1 MDPVENLAAAYHR
14 LYERVRVA
22 LRAHVYHAGRMHD
35 LQMGM
40 REQLPPVEFYSLE
53 ESLSKM
59 VDALQE
65 AEQRATET
73 PTPGIQVS
81 SRVAGVC
88 GRPRVEINKEYLE
101 HVLDIRGPSQLTEV
115 FQCSA
120 RTICRRALE
129 LGLTPPGLPVIQTVE
144 LPDGSISRQWVSSGT
159 RARAVISDNDEA
171 LDSLVASVLATFPG
185 HGRSKLDGV
194 LRARGFQ
201 IPRNRLTASITRTRL
216 VTGARFSNN
225 NRAQTVVDLFMHAV
239 NDYGLP
245 SRCSNLVRSVH
256 NTRIERL
263 WVDVVHDLSSKWKG
277 LFEDLE
283 SFQGLNIEQA
293 GHLWLLHHLFL
304 KEMNARLELTQDAD
318 QGTPKPIP
326 P

>member
-1 MDPVENLAAAYHR
+1 MDPIENLAAAYHR

-35 LQMGM
+35 LQMGVRQFVADAQNM

-81 SRVAGVC
+81 SWVAGVC

-120 RTICRRALE
+120 RTIRRRALE

-144 LPDGSISRQWVSSGT
+144 LPDGSISRQWVSLGT
-159 RARAVISDNDEA
+159 RAWAVISDNDEA
-171 LDSLVASVLATFPG
+171 LDSLVASVLATFLG

-201 IPRNRLTASITRTRL
+201 IPRNRLTASITRVL
-216 VTGARFSNN
+216 GPSPRF
-225 NRAQTVVDLFMHAV
+225 TH
-239 NDYGLP
+239 
-245 SRCSNLVRSVH
+245 
-256 NTRIERL
+256 
-263 WVDVVHDLSSKWKG
+263 
-277 LFEDLE
+277 
-283 SFQGLNIEQA
+283 
-293 GHLWLLHHLFL
+293 
-304 KEMNARLELTQDAD
+304 
-318 QGTPKPIP
+318 
-326 P
+326 